1 MTGSLERLLARLDIA
16 KRRRPG
22 AREAARLLRSLRGR
36 DFPDAAS
43 LIRFHDAV
51 LFLRAYPHSRAVL
64 RLCESILATFPAR
77 VERLADSG
85 ADLSAFDHPEVSGI
99 AGTTITTDYS
109 YDVVR
114 WLKRR
119 FGRSVTIDWEGYE
132 GDDRLRALL
141 PAFLPLLEE
150 EALEDANV
158 PYRDYLSA
166 VLLRRGSG
174 AQDELSW
181 LLGRIGSLGL
191 PAAEE
196 SERYDALGL
205 SVAWRVGGGRA
216 NRTRMRRPA
225 RSVVFHDEPLI
236 SRRDVSLAE
245 QFASPP
251 LSIRR
256 LPRREGAAMIETA
269 REATALRYREYYAF
283 TYGDPG
289 SVLQARVGRG
299 LEITLVGVEAD
310 RRLPLRSSYGG
321 FLVKNGVPIGYFEA
335 LAFFERMEVG
345 FNLYYAFR
353 DGESAWTFAR
363 SLKLLRQALG
373 VTSFSLDP
381 YQIGYENEE
390 AIDSGAF
397 WFYRKLGFRSTDP
410 KLRALTSREE
420 AKIAADPAYRTSS
433 AVLRRMA
440 AHNLLYDAGA
450 ASPPE
455 ERSERCSSQGA
466 KRALPSRGAKRALSS
481 RGAKR
486 RGICS
491 RLEFTIHN
499 SQFTTLLGPFPC
511 PQYRPGRRGADG
523 AGIRRR
529 RREDPVRRTE
539 SRRESPR
546 DRAAADEASGTPGV
560 RGLGARPR
568 LDPGSP
574 AMAEGGT
581 PRGRRDPRGQGRPA
595 RVALPAPPAAARAP
609 ARRGSR
615 SRFPL
620 IRGGHSFSHPETFA
634 FPVILSDSDGSAP
647 VSHAR
652 EAEFSSLCSCGS
664 QGRCGLATI
673 ES

>member
-1 MTGSLERLLARLDIA
+1 MKGSLARLLERLDAA

-22 AREAARLLRSLRGR
+22 AGEAARVLRSLRNR
-36 DFPDAAS
+36 NFPDAAS
-43 LIRFHDAV
+43 LIGFHDAV
-51 LFLRAYPHSRAVL
+51 LFLRAYPHSPTVL
-64 RLCESILATFPAR
+64 RLSESILATFPAR
-77 VERLADSG
+77 VGRLADSG

-141 PAFLPLLEE
+141 PVFLPLLEE

-158 PYRDYLSA
+158 PYRDYMSA

-181 LLGRIGSLGL
+181 LLGRIGSLGV

-196 SERYDALGL
+196 AERYDALDL
-205 SVAWRVGGGRA
+205 SVAWRVGNGRA
-216 NRTRMRRPA
+216 SRTRMRRPA

-251 LSIRR
+251 LPIRR
-256 LPRREGAAMIETA
+256 LPRREGSAMIETA

-353 DGESAWTFAR
+353 DGESAWIFGR
-363 SLKLLRQALG
+363 SMKFLRQALG

-390 AIDSGAF
+390 AIASGAF

-410 KLRALTSREE
+410 ELRALTSREE

-433 AVLRRMA
+433 AVLRRLA
-440 AHNLLYDAGA
+440 AHNLLYDGRRH
-450 ASPPE
+450 PG
-455 ERSERCSSQGA
+455 ERSVPCHPEVADAPKPLWRRRERSDEGSALASNSQ
-466 KRALPSRGAKRALSS
+466 
-481 RGAKR
+481 
-486 RGICS
+486 
-491 RLEFTIHN
+491 FTIHN
-499 SQFTTLLGPFPC
+499 SQLSWDRFHVRNVARAVAARMAKEFGGDAARIRAAAERRIAGLLGIAP
-511 PQYRPGRRGADG
+511 RRMKGSARRAFENWALVLDSIRDLPRWPKAERRAAAEILEAK
-523 AGIRRR
+523 AG
-529 RREDPVRRTE
+529 
-539 SRRESPR
+539 RRESR
-546 DRAAADEASGTPGV
+546 YLRLLQRHARLRAAV
-560 RGLGARPR
+560 
-568 LDPGSP
+568 LD
-574 AMAEGGT
+574 
-581 PRGRRDPRGQGRPA
+581 
-595 RVALPAPPAAARAP
+595 L
-609 ARRGSR
+609 GSR
-615 SRFPL
+615 
-620 IRGGHSFSHPETFA
+620 
-634 FPVILSDSDGSAP
+634 
-647 VSHAR
+647 
-652 EAEFSSLCSCGS
+652 
-664 QGRCGLATI
+664 
-673 ES
+673 